1 MVTASRSGISVTG
14 WQQCRGVAT
23 ASRGSIGWQQCHGM
37 GTASQDVAT
46 ASRDVATASRDGT
59 TNESA
64 NNGQCLRPGTE
75 AAVSAPRSNHCPRG
89 LFIVVVVHCCGC
101 WPTVTPGCRTMLE
114 TRPLTEMSEQQ
125 APWALLASLA
135 DRPEGRQGGQAT

>member
-1 MVTASRSGISVTG
+1 MSRSDNSV
-14 WQQCRGVAT
+14 
-23 ASRGSIGWQQCHGM
+23 SRWQQCHGM
-37 GTASQDVAT
+37 GTASRDVATASRDVAT

-89 LFIVVVVHCCGC
+89 LFIVVVVHCCRC
-101 WPTVTPGCRTMLE
+101 WPTVTPRCRTMPE
-114 TRPLTEMSEQQ
+114 TRPLTEMTEQQ

-135 DRPEGRQGGQAT
+135 DRPERRH